1 MDNKKENN
9 FAYIDSQNLHR
20 GVKSMGWVLDFKRF
34 RVYLKEKYHVNQ
46 AYIFI
51 GFVPGNQKLYNAL
64 QEYGYILIFK
74 PVVLGEDKE
83 TKGNI
88 DADLV
93 LQTMIDLHE
102 NKFDQAIIVSS
113 DGDFYS
119 LVDYLYS
126 KNKLRV
132 VISPYV
138 KTCSSLLK
146 KTAKEKIVFLDNL
159 KEKLEYK
166 RKSTA

>member
-1 MDNKKENN
+1 MGNQKENN

-20 GVKSMGWVLDFKRF
+20 GVKSMGWILNFKRF
-34 RVYLKEKYHVNQ
+34 RIYLKEKYHVNQ

-51 GFVPGNQKLYNAL
+51 GFVGGNQKLYNAL

-74 PVVLGEDKE
+74 PVVLGENKE

-93 LQTMIDLHE
+93 LQSMIHLHE
-102 NKFDQAIIVSS
+102 DKFDKTVIITS

-119 LVDYLYS
+119 LVDYFYT

-138 KTCSSLLK
+138 KTCSLLLK

-159 KEKLEYK
+159 REKLEY
-166 RKSTA
+166 

>member
-1 MDNKKENN
+1 MLSKENN
-9 FAYIDSQNLHR
+9 FAYIDGQNLNL
-20 GVKSMGWVLDFKRF
+20 GVRSMGWVLDMKRF
-34 RVYLKEKYHVNQ
+34 KIYLKEKYGISK

-51 GFVPGNQKLYNAL
+51 GFVAENQRMYNAF
-64 QEYGYILIFK
+64 QEYGYTLVFK
-74 PVVLGEDKE
+74 PVIDDKE
-83 TKGNI
+83 PRGNI

-93 LQTMIDLHE
+93 LRAMIDFYE
-102 NKFDQAIIVSS
+102 DKFEKAVIVTS

-119 LVDYLYS
+119 LVDYFYS
-126 KNKLRV
+126 KEKLKNA
-132 VISPYV
+132 ISPCF

-146 KTAKEKIVFLDNL
+146 KTAKEKLMFLDNL